1 MEKQPN
7 HEVSQTGSSLETAA
21 PEIEVNE
28 KREKA
33 LLRKIDLHLMVP
45 LWVIFVFGF
54 LDRINLGN
62 VAVLGI
68 LQELKMDGK
77 DMALAVQIFFVPYII
92 ADIPSNIVL
101 KRFAPSTW
109 ISALTF
115 CWGKHLSL
123 SLSPS
128 LSLSAGAL
136 LDSVDSGHAD
146 KLQV

>member
-77 DMALAVQIFFVPYII
+77 DMALAMQIFFVPYII

-109 ISALTF
+109 I
-115 CWGKHLSL
+115 
-123 SLSPS
+123 
-128 LSLSAGAL
+128 
-136 LDSVDSGHAD
+136 
-146 KLQV
+146 